1 MLLSPPP
8 GDSSP
13 SPPPRVIGAVP
24 RAAVAGP
31 RLDFSK
37 LREAMTLLVIP
48 SSEGRQERLKRWRSL
63 LAYSQELMI
72 NSTDKIA
79 KKRLKKKCK
88 EVDKVI
94 QDETDRYREEEL
106 PTILAVESFERAQDD
121 AARRREADAIAERLQ
136 QEAYSEMEPNSSYL
150 SSESAAG
157 ESEMELEDR
166 HSFCSGGNFVEPP
179 KLWKR
184 PSYMDWK
191 VTSPGAHASQQT
203 LCTCIFAAT
212 GLFTRH
218 MCVFAPTLMHCLSSH
233 IVLVADH
240 AIPNSKLMLKG
251 RGQAAPQMNQEDWTD
266 EMGIVVASNQVKP
279 YNRRHSSIGTDSTG
293 TGVKPS
299 NRRSSSLQ
307 SFELDSASAQ
317 SMLDKAIFGIDNS
330 HAKDAEVKDTMLE
343 RAKLIQAKEK
353 FYNIDDDGTGMLGD
367 DEVCELAW
375 AGLLSDWLGCY
386 HEDGPANLL
395 PDSMWDG
402 DGYTID

>member
-1 MLLSPPP
+1 LLIKP
-8 GDSSP
+8 D
-13 SPPPRVIGAVP
+13 
-24 RAAVAGP
+24 
-31 RLDFSK
+31 
-37 LREAMTLLVIP
+37 
-48 SSEGRQERLKRWRSL
+48 SEGRQERLKRWKIL

-94 QDETDRYREEEL
+94 QDETDKYREEEL
-106 PTILAVESFERAQDD
+106 PTILAVKAFERARDD
-121 AARRREADAIAERLQ
+121 AERRREVDAIAGRLQ
-136 QEAYSEMEPNSSYL
+136 QEADEEEDERQRIQEMEPNSSYL

-166 HSFCSGGNFVEPP
+166 NSFCSGGNFVEPP

-184 PSYMDWK
+184 PSHMDWK
-191 VTSPGAHASQQT
+191 SINASPE
-203 LCTCIFAAT
+203 
-212 GLFTRH
+212 
-218 MCVFAPTLMHCLSSH
+218 
-233 IVLVADH
+233 H

-251 RGQAAPQMNQEDWTD
+251 RGQVAHMNPADWTD
-266 EMGIVVASNQVKP
+266 DMGIVVPSNQVNP
-279 YNRRHSSIGTDSTG
+279 YNRRRSSIGTESTG
-293 TGVKPS
+293 IEVLEKHLAEHEAEQEKHVLAKEFRKAGELEEKIKAVKAEIQNESKTGANPN
-299 NRRSSSLQ
+299 NRRGSSLQ

-330 HAKDAEVKDTMLE
+330 HAKDAEVKETMLV
-343 RAKLIQAKEK
+343 RAKLLQAKEK
-353 FYNIDDDGTGMLGD
+353 FYTIDADGTGLLGD